1 MIWFINTIFILF
13 SSDTLHLQ
21 MVINIKF
28 DAKRTLDGALS
39 VDLYFIML
47 LSTGIER
54 IKTKFFF
61 TLESNF
67 FKAIQVNAKFRD
79 FDFYLKI
86 DYILKYGCKL
96 RRISNFETKFLRQF
110 LVDVSFY
117 LFWSNAHQVYFWAW
131 LHIGR
136 CHHNCSNNTL
146 WNVIWEVWTKL
157 QIRNRINLIC

>member
-1 MIWFINTIFILF
+1 
-13 SSDTLHLQ
+13 

-117 LFWSNAHQVYFWAW
+117 LFWSNAHQVYF
-131 LHIGR
+131 
-136 CHHNCSNNTL
+136 
-146 WNVIWEVWTKL
+146 
-157 QIRNRINLIC
+157 

>member
-1 MIWFINTIFILF
+1 
-13 SSDTLHLQ
+13 

-67 FKAIQVNAKFRD
+67 FKAIQVNAKFTD
-79 FDFYLKI
+79 FSCYLKI
-86 DYILKYGCKL
+86 GYILQYGRKL
-96 RRISNFETKFLRQF
+96 RRISEFESRFLRHV
-110 LVDVSFY
+110 LADVVRSISFG
-117 LFWSNAHQVYFWAW
+117 V
-131 LHIGR
+131 R
-136 CHHNCSNNTL
+136 
-146 WNVIWEVWTKL
+146 
-157 QIRNRINLIC
+157 RIQCVFELGCT